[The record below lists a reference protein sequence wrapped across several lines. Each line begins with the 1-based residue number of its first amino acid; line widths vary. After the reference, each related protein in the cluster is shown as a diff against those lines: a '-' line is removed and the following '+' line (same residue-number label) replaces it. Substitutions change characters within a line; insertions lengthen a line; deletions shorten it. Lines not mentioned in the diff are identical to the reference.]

1 MLSIGIDVSKGKST
15 VCGMKPGGEIV
26 YTPFEIQHTREGMS
40 ELVSLLRSSG
50 EEVRAVLESTGSYHC
65 PVVAALLENGIFVSV
80 VNSLRMKRFCSQSIR
95 KVKTDRIDAMQIALY
110 GLAYWQELQ
119 PTKLPEDTYLSNKW
133 GAVQIVTAP
142 FSLLNTAYMSSEL
155 FAIAAIR
162 FFTPRTGCR
171 SAHPSAVPRSSG
183 LPPRRPAPPCSRR
196 GQAYDQQNAPPAP
209 PAPPR

>member
-15 VCGMKPGGEIV
+15 VCGMKPGGEIG
-26 YTPFEIQHTREGMS
+26 YTPFEVQHTRKGMS

-110 GLAYWQELQ
+110 GLA
-119 PTKLPEDTYLSNKW
+119 
-133 GAVQIVTAP
+133 G
-142 FSLLNTAYMSSEL
+142 
-155 FAIAAIR
+155 R
-162 FFTPRTGCR
+162 FQC
-171 SAHPSAVPRSSG
+171 H
-183 LPPRRPAPPCSRR
+183 L
-196 GQAYDQQNAPPAP
+196 
-209 PAPPR
+209 